1 MTFFL
6 GVAAFLAFGAGYPAS
21 SLMLRC
27 TLEASERF
35 SPRSALALS
44 SVAALCGAASALL
57 ARGGIRQ
64 LVVPGGLATASSAAF
79 MGGTLGRCAL
89 LIYASHFTGSLEL
102 SRMQAAPLLALSSA
116 ALCALWRQPFMRPEG
131 RGGLFLLALLCGL
144 CDGLF
149 GAGGMA
155 LLALFSPGGVRRRS
169 GAPSSLS
176 LLISLCAQAGALL
189 LTLCAGAAQVFPS
202 RMLLFLALGSAAGGF
217 LAQKERGTSLKG
229 LRAAL
234 IAYWIVALLSVLEQ
248 ALYAAPQGW
257 STP

>member
-1 MTFFL
+1 
-6 GVAAFLAFGAGYPAS
+6 PAS
-21 SLMLRC
+21 ALALRC
-27 TLEASERF
+27 ALEASERF

-44 SVAALCGAASALL
+44 SVAALCGAASGLL
-57 ARGGIRQ
+57 ARGGLRQ
-64 LVVPGGLATASSAAF
+64 LVPGRRAAASSAAF

-116 ALCALWRQPFMRPEG
+116 ALYALRHQPFKRPEG
-131 RGGLFLLALLCGL
+131 RSSLFLLALLCGL
-144 CDGLF
+144 CDGF
-149 GAGGMA
+149 VGAGGMA

-189 LTLCAGAAQVFPS
+189 LTLFAGAAQVFPP
-202 RMLLFLALGSAAGGF
+202 RMLLFLALGAAAGGF
-217 LAQKERGTSLKG
+217 LAQKERGASPKG

-234 IAYWIVALLSVLEQ
+234 ITYGVVALLSVLEQ
-248 ALYAAPQGW
+248 AFYAAPQSW
-257 STP
+257 AAP